1 MGMDAGD
8 VCIFWP
14 HVRLLFCNGG
24 ISEAARLAWSGTGGP
39 GTLGHG
45 HARRPDVNFVHEG
58 GREGAAGPVA
68 GHGQGWL
75 GTATA
80 LHTRSLVMTDY
91 DYDQWYN
98 VLVLPACQGCGA
110 DITADPSRRSLDATA
125 PTPNLPR
132 FVFGENGTQQGGG
145 GGSWSLDFSNPA
157 GCIPVFFLIFPTH
170 KGRGLPFPE
179 FPYYE
184 QVQRSGE
191 TKENMKKVHSQEPR
205 KQPDRWGARTKAN
218 FAAAN
223 APRCLPRISCQP
235 ARCSVLEFYPF
246 GIRWCCK
253 GKLSSQRDTR
263 KKNKIPRGR
272 NGKMP
277 KTPASLCEKVASK
290 RRRRGL

>member
-8 VCIFWP
+8 VCIF
-14 HVRLLFCNGG
+14 VAGYCFATEA
-24 ISEAARLAWSGTGGP
+24 ISEAARLAWSGTGSP

-91 DYDQWYN
+91 DYDQWYYYN
-98 VLVLPACQGCGA
+98 VRALPACQGCGA

-145 GGSWSLDFSNPA
+145 GGSSWSLDFSNPA

-170 KGRGLPFPE
+170 KERGASVSRIPLL
-179 FPYYE
+179 
-184 QVQRSGE
+184 
-191 TKENMKKVHSQEPR
+191 
-205 KQPDRWGARTKAN
+205 RTGTTLRRN
-218 FAAAN
+218 
-223 APRCLPRISCQP
+223 
-235 ARCSVLEFYPF
+235 
-246 GIRWCCK
+246 K
-253 GKLSSQRDTR
+253 GKHEKRCTHKSRESSQTVGERG
-263 KKNKIPRGR
+263 PRPISPR
-272 NGKMP
+272 
-277 KTPASLCEKVASK
+277 PAPLDARLVSPVSPPGAPY
-290 RRRRGL
+290 